1 MLEQFKNGEEPKK
14 GPQIDRNVSEGPQG
28 RTSLHKLDDIL
39 PIDRDFDAAK
49 KEWEDAKAAAA
60 AKAEAA
66 KAAAA
71 AQPKK

>member
-1 MLEQFKNGEEPKK
+1 MGH
-14 GPQIDRNVSEGPQG
+14 QG
-28 RTSLHKLDDIL
+28 RTSLYNQDDFK

-49 KEWEDAKAAAA
+49 KEWDDARAAAA

-71 AQPKK
+71 AAPKK